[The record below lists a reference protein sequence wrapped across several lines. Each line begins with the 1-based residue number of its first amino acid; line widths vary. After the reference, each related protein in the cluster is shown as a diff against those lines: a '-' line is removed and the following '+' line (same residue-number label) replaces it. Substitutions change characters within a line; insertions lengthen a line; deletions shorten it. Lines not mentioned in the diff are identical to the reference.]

1 MKTNLI
7 YKFYPKKTVLR
18 VKNKIKMLGDNT
30 EINEVNFLV
39 LRLVFTLV
47 IFGVVL
53 LGTKNGYIWAPLGAG
68 AFYVLMEQLGLDLAI
83 KKRAEKLEKET
94 LFFLEVLVLTLEG
107 GRSLKHALSL
117 TASNIDS
124 EIAREFKQTLSEVNL
139 GKSLNEALNDMKKR
153 IPSDN
158 INNVILNMVQSNTY
172 GNSIVEVMYNQIE
185 FLRNKRILEVK
196 ADIAKL
202 PMKISVISVI
212 FFIPIMLLVILAPVI
227 INLINR

>member
-68 AFYVLMEQLGLDLAI
+68 VFYVLMEQLGLDLAI

>member
-68 AFYVLMEQLGLDLAI
+68 VFYVLMEQLGLDLAI

-139 GKSLNEALNDMKKR
+139 GKSLNEAL
-153 IPSDN
+153 SDN

>member
-1 MKTNLI
+1 MNEKTKSILI
-7 YKFYPKKTVLR
+7 TV
-18 VKNKIKMLGDNT
+18 IS
-30 EINEVNFLV
+30 LV
-39 LRLVFTLV
+39 
-47 IFGVVL
+47 GVVL

-153 IPSDN
+153 IPSDI

>member
-18 VKNKIKMLGDNT
+18 VKNKIKMLGDST

-196 ADIAKL
+196 ADIA
-202 PMKISVISVI
+202 VI